1 MSTATVNTLAELVR
15 NEKPRRTRRTQEK
28 PDTVTTRFFMGDS
41 GEGSISL
48 TQEFASEVEAQL
60 ESLKLNR
67 PYYTLESW
75 RAVADLSNG
84 SIAVQKRAASSR
96 T

>member
-1 MSTATVNTLAELVR
+1 MSTATVNALAELVP
-15 NEKPRRTRRTQEK
+15 NDKPRRTRRAQEK
-28 PDTVTTRFFMGDS
+28 SDTVTTRFFMGDS
-41 GEGSISL
+41 GQGGISL

-60 ESLKLNR
+60 ESLKVNR

-84 SIAVQKRAASSR
+84 SIAVQKRAASSK

>member
-1 MSTATVNTLAELVR
+1 MSTAMVNTLAQLVP
-15 NEKPRRTRRTQEK
+15 NDKPRRTRRSQDK
-28 PDTVTTRFFMGDS
+28 PDTVITRFFMGDS

-84 SIAVQKRAASSR
+84 SIAVQKRAASSK